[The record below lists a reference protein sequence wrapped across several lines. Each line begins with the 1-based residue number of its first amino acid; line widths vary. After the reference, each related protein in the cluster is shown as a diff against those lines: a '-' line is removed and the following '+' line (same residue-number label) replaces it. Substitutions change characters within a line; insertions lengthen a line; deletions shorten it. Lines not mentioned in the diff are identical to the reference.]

1 MQESTIKRRP
11 YAGVLLCI
19 LFTAIFLAV
28 DTALS
33 TLLSPHI
40 YGAQW
45 SVISSV
51 VRLLFG
57 IIVLFVFVRV
67 FKKGSW
73 TNVINLINFRS
84 GLQASSGAITLT
96 LFLFIHLALGVKSYV
111 DTTMFR
117 VVANLLFVQI
127 TTGLFE
133 ELLFRATLLEGYFT
147 KEERTWKDRLKYALL
162 SFFVFGLVHMY
173 GCNDF
178 GFAIYRFFITG
189 MMGYVYAAIYLHSR
203 NIVVPMLMHFIYDI
217 PANAT
222 NFVAEWNQ
230 TTVFIIWDNY
240 VYFIAI
246 GAMLI
251 LSTIYLIK
259 PQNN

>member
-1 MQESTIKRRP
+1 MQESAIKRKP
-11 YAGVLLCI
+11 YVGVLLCI
-19 LFTAIFLAV
+19 LITAIFLAA

-33 TLLSPHI
+33 ALLSPHI

-45 SVISSV
+45 SIITSA

-57 IIVLFVFVRV
+57 IIVLFAFVGV

-73 TNVINLINFRS
+73 TNVISFKNFKS
-84 GLQASSGAITLT
+84 GLLASSGILILI
-96 LFLFIHLALGVKSYV
+96 LFLFIHLVLGVKSFV
-111 DTTMFR
+111 DTTIFR

-127 TTGLFE
+127 TTGFFE